1 MAITFSPKI
10 GNLIWQHFKKVK
22 SAPDGSDNDAHT
34 SPKYALKIPN
44 YGGIVKKDNTYSVA
58 KMTIDVALD
67 LSKTW
72 VIKGRE
78 SDKLL
83 AHEKRHWMMDIIIAY
98 EMERAILNLSSTDVK
113 TLKQQIQDEFDWHRT
128 DREKYL
134 ADKYD
139 SETGHGTEPIAQS
152 QWNTKVDQWYSDK
165 SISE

>member
-22 SAPDGSDNDAHT
+22 SSPDGSDTDAHVA
-34 SPKYALKIPN
+34 PKYSLKIPN
-44 YGGIVKKDNTYSVA
+44 QGGIVKKDKTYSVA
-58 KMTIDVALD
+58 KVNIDVALE

-72 VIKGRE
+72 VIKGKE
-78 SDKLL
+78 SDQLL

-98 EMERAILNLSSTDVK
+98 EMERAILDLSAADAG
-113 TLKQQIQDEFDWHRT
+113 TLKQQIQDEFNWYRK

-139 SETGHGTEPIAQS
+139 DETGHGTDPIAQS